1 MENNFRRYNENS
13 KMKKKV
19 ITSAND
25 EVPVVAKATI
35 SKLVNDPVK
44 SAAAVNLVY
53 VNGNEPGINRIKKGS
68 SFSYAKGTN
77 KIKDEEDLKRIK
89 SLVIPPAWEEVWI
102 CALSNGHLQAT
113 GIDVLK
119 RKQYRY
125 HPHWSQLRS
134 QTKFYHIYQ
143 FGKALPA
150 IRQQLQKDLA
160 LQGLPADKVLATVVT
175 LMERTN
181 IRVGNSLYEKLYG
194 SFGLTTLKDKHVSFD
209 GNSIAFS
216 FKGKKGVEHTI
227 SLKSKKLLDIVKKCR
242 DIPGKELFQY
252 YTEGGE
258 KKAIDS
264 GMVNNYIKT
273 ISGGDFTAKDFR
285 TWAGTVHS
293 LNALKELGMYESET
307 EAKKKIAELF
317 RIVSKELGNTPNV
330 CKKYYVHPVIIDLY
344 EKTELKKYIDKLE
357 KDKSTAGD
365 WLSAEEKVVMEILE
379 SN

>member
-1 MENNFRRYNENS
+1 
-13 KMKKKV
+13 MKTGAAV
-19 ITSAND
+19 TIED
-25 EVPVVAKATI
+25 VPVVTKARI
-35 SKLVNDPVK
+35 RKLVNDAVK
-44 SAAAVNLVY
+44 TAEAVNLVY
-53 VNGNEPGINRIKKGS
+53 VNGNEPGISRIKHGKN
-68 SFSYAKGTN
+68 FSYVLGTKAVKN
-77 KIKDEEDLKRIK
+77 KEDIDRIK
-89 SLVIPPAWEEVWI
+89 SLVIPPAWEDVWI
-102 CALSNGHLQAT
+102 CALKNGHLQAT
-113 GIDVLK
+113 GIDLMK

-125 HPHWSQLRS
+125 HPFWNELRS

-150 IRQQLQKDLA
+150 IREQLKKDLA
-160 LQGLPADKVLATVVT
+160 LPGFPAEKVLAVVVS

-181 IRVGNSLYEKLYG
+181 IRVGNSMYEKLYG
-194 SFGLTTLKDKHVSFD
+194 SFGLTTLKDKHVSFN
-209 GNSIAFS
+209 GNSMAFS

-252 YTEGGE
+252 YTEAGE

-264 GMVNNYIKT
+264 GMVNEYIKK

-285 TWAGTVHS
+285 TWSGTVYS
-293 LNALKELGMYESET
+293 LNVLKELGMHETET

-330 CKKYYVHPVIIDLY
+330 CKKYYVHPAIIDLY
-344 EKTELKKYIDKLE
+344 QRKELKKYIDQLE
-357 KDKSTAGD
+357 KDNGSNGD
-365 WLSAEEKVVMEILE
+365 GLSAEEKVVMKILG